1 MGDIFIWI
9 AFFAGILVSLLLE
22 KYKSRGDQTK
32 GYSGAIIV
40 ARDEDGVYLSLHTES
55 RDDSVDKDK
64 VLLKVIRTPNAQK

>member
-1 MGDIFIWI
+1 MSDIFIWI

-32 GYSGAIIV
+32 GYSGTIIV
-40 ARDEDGVYLSLHTES
+40 SRDEDGVYLSLHTES
-55 RDDSVDKDK
+55 LDDIVDKDK